1 MNYDNNFN
9 VNYNVRSILN
19 MQYKIGRIFTGC
31 QCLYRS
37 SAGIKNALKVIIISN
52 DIESDILL

>member
-1 MNYDNNFN
+1 
-9 VNYNVRSILN
+9 

-52 DIESDILL
+52 NIESDILL